1 MDLNNN
7 EKFFSPAERVILLHS
22 LARQVKVRRFVLP
35 GFVLF
40 ALLFLLALPGFPNRI
55 LGVSLIFFSFGLFFF
70 FANYVQKNSQLLKDQ
85 VYRLLASIFVLEI
98 LSVWFGFYL
107 IAPVLIYYSF
117 PLFYIAALFFVFY
130 LIFNSSLIE
139 IAPYQT
145 FFYSLTWLGLTLLSL
160 LESSDFLLSYKHY
173 LLPTDYFSSI
183 PTTTVTVVLSG
194 VVIFA
199 TQLIVNYTHDRSG
212 WITRQLKTINEKLQ
226 DRLGQRSA
234 EAINLRR
241 SLREAK
247 QALETRSRTWDHQT
261 KQLMQT
267 FRRAMEQEEKTK
279 GEHQKEQVRELKK
292 TSSALLNILEDTE
305 KSRLIAEKEREKTMT
320 VINNFVD
327 GLLIVNEDNVV
338 KIVNKKTEQMFG
350 IRSSDIIESNF
361 SEWRSH
367 ILFSS
372 VLDLIL
378 DTQDNLKMV
387 SKSKIP
393 LKKNQTIEVSVI
405 ALGRQPQAV
414 NYLIIFRDISR
425 EVLVQQMKTSF
436 VSVAAHQLRTPL
448 SAIKWSIKMLLDGEE
463 GDLNSEQKD
472 LLFKTYESNQRMI
485 RLVNDLLNVSR
496 IEEGRFLYDIQKTSL
511 RDLIIEVARNHQLI
525 IERKKLKF
533 SFRGARRD
541 FPNVKI
547 DTEKM
552 KLVVQNLLSNAIN
565 YTSSG
570 GSITINLS
578 QDDDSLLFSIK
589 DTGIGIS
596 KSQQVHVFK
605 RFYRTENAI
614 SMKPNGT
621 GLGLFI
627 ARNVIQAHGG
637 KIWFSSKKGKGTTFF
652 FTIPLRVST
661 GQTS

>member
-1 MDLNNN
+1 MNLSNKEN
-7 EKFFSPAERVILLHS
+7 FFSPAERIILLHS
-22 LARQVKVRRFVLP
+22 LARQVKVRRFLLP
-35 GFVLF
+35 GFILF
-40 ALLFLLALPGFPNRI
+40 ALLFSLALPGFPNRV
-55 LGVSLIFFSFGLFFF
+55 LGVSLIFFSFSLFFF
-70 FANYVQKNSQLLKDQ
+70 FANYAKKTSRLLKDQ
-85 VYRLLASIFVLEI
+85 IYRLLASIFVLEI
-98 LSVWFGFYL
+98 LSAWFGFYL

-145 FFYSLTWLGLTLLSL
+145 FFYSLAWLGLTFLSL
-160 LESSDFLLSYKHY
+160 LENSDFLLSYEY
-173 LLPTDYFSSI
+173 YPLPTEYLSSI
-183 PTTTVTVVLSG
+183 PTTTFTVILSG
-194 VVIFA
+194 AVIFA

-212 WITRQLKTINEKLQ
+212 WITRQLKTINGKLQ
-226 DRLGQRSA
+226 DRLGQRNT

-241 SLREAK
+241 SLREVK
-247 QALETRSRTWDHQT
+247 QTLETRSRTWDRQT
-261 KQLMQT
+261 KQLIQT
-267 FRRAMEQEEKTK
+267 FRQTIE
-279 GEHQKEQVRELKK
+279 QKEKIEGKGQREQVEELKK

-305 KSRLIAEKEREKTMT
+305 KSRLVAEREKEKTMA

-327 GLLIVNEDNVV
+327 GLLIVDEDNVI
-338 KIVNKKTEQMFG
+338 KIVNKKIEQMFG
-350 IRSSDIIESNF
+350 IRSSDIIESNL

-367 ILFSS
+367 SLLSS
-372 VLDLIL
+372 ILDLIL
-378 DTQDNLKMV
+378 GAQDSLKII
-387 SKSKIP
+387 SKAKIS
-393 LKKNQTIEVSVI
+393 LGKNQTIEISVI
-405 ALGRQPQAV
+405 ALRRQSQAI

-425 EVLVQQMKTSF
+425 EILVQQMKTSF

-496 IEEGRFLYDIQKTSL
+496 IEEGRFLYDIQKTNL
-511 RDLIIEVARNHQLI
+511 RDLIIQITRNHQLI

-533 SFRGARRD
+533 SFHGARRD
-541 FPNVKI
+541 FPDVKI
-547 DTEKM
+547 DAEKM
-552 KLVVQNLLSNAIN
+552 KLVIQNLLSNAIN
-565 YTSSG
+565 YTPSG
-570 GSITINLS
+570 GSIISNLS

-589 DTGIGIS
+589 DTGIGIP
-596 KSQQVHVFK
+596 KAQQIHIFK

-614 SMKPNGT
+614 SMVPNGT

-637 KIWFSSKKGKGTTFF
+637 KIWLSSKEGKGTTFF
-652 FTIPLRVST
+652 FTIPLRSSIS
-661 GQTS
+661 QTS

>member
-1 MDLNNN
+1 MESNK
-7 EKFFSPAERVILLHS
+7 EIFFSSSERVILLHS
-22 LARQVKVRRFVLP
+22 LARQVKMRRFLLP
-35 GFVLF
+35 SFVLF
-40 ALLFLLALPGFPNRI
+40 AFLFSLVLPSFPNCV
-55 LGVSLIFFSFGLFFF
+55 LGICLIFFSFGLFFF
-70 FANYVQKNSQLLKDQ
+70 FVSYAKKTSHLLKDQ

-98 LSVWFGFYL
+98 LAAWFGFYL

-145 FFYSLTWLGLTLLSL
+145 FFYSFAWLGLTFLSL
-160 LESSDFLLSYKHY
+160 LENSDFLLSYKHY
-173 LLPTDYFSSI
+173 PLPTEYLSSI
-183 PTTTVTVVLSG
+183 PTTTLTVILSG
-194 VVIFA
+194 AVIFA

-212 WITRQLKTINEKLQ
+212 WITRQLKTINERLQ
-226 DRLGQRSA
+226 DRLGQRNT

-241 SLREAK
+241 SLRDAK
-247 QALETRSRTWDHQT
+247 QTLETRSRTWDHQT

-267 FRRAMEQEEKTK
+267 FRQTMEQKKRTE
-279 GEHQKEQVRELKK
+279 GEHQKEQVEELKE

-305 KSRLIAEKEREKTMT
+305 KSRLVAEREKEKTMII
-320 VINNFVD
+320 INNFVD
-327 GLLIVNEDNVV
+327 GLLIVNEDNII
-338 KIVNKKTEQMFG
+338 KIVNKRVEQIFG
-350 IRSSDIIESNF
+350 IRSSDMIESNL
-361 SEWRSH
+361 SEWRNNR
-367 ILFSS
+367 LLSS
-372 VLDLIL
+372 VLDSIL
-378 DTQDNLKMV
+378 DTQDNLRIT
-387 SKSKIP
+387 SKANISLGKDR
-393 LKKNQTIEVSVI
+393 TIEVSVI
-405 ALGRQPQAV
+405 AMGRRLRII

-448 SAIKWSIKMLLDGEE
+448 SAIKWSIKMLLDGDE
-463 GDLNSEQKD
+463 GDLNSEQKN
-472 LLFKTYESNQRMI
+472 LLSKTYESNQRMI

-496 IEEGRFLYDIQKTSL
+496 IEEGRFLYDVQKTSL
-511 RDLIIEVARNHQLI
+511 RDLITQVTKNHQLI

-541 FPNVKI
+541 FPDVKI

-552 KLVVQNLLSNAIN
+552 KLVIQNLLSNAIN
-565 YTSSG
+565 YTPSG
-570 GSITINLS
+570 GSIVINLS
-578 QDDDSLLFSIK
+578 QDSDALLFSIK

-596 KSQQVHVFK
+596 ESQQAHIFR

-614 SMKPNGT
+614 STMPNGT

-627 ARNVIQAHGG
+627 ARNIINAHGG

-652 FTIPLRVST
+652 FTIPLHSPT
-661 GQTS
+661 NQTS